1 MAIKVV
7 QNVNRITANVSTATT
22 SNPIALKSGY
32 LRVSTGSTSIYVETG
47 APSASGGN
55 PIVTINSFQ
64 ICPFGNEVLKERIA
78 RQKIAGIATGTSTIV
93 SFSEN
98 AGNPFLVGD
107 YVTIQ
112 NAQPAGINTEHKLVT
127 EVFNDSIVIL
137 HDSSS
142 IVGVITTT
150 NANIARSV
158 KVSVLAT
165 SGSQD
170 VSITE
175 IVQLV
180 TE

>member
-7 QNVNRITANVSTATT
+7 QKVNRITANVSTATT

-32 LRVSTGSTSIYVETG
+32 LRVSTGLTSVYVEIDSEPVAT
-47 APSASGGN
+47 
-55 PIVTINSFQ
+55 VNSFQ
-64 ICPFGNEVLKERIA
+64 IGPYGNEVLKERIA
-78 RQKIAGIATGTSTIV
+78 RQKIAGITTGTTTIV

-127 EVFNDSIVIL
+127 QVLNDSLTIS
-137 HDSSS
+137 HNSSS

-158 KVSVLAT
+158 KVSVLAAAGT
-165 SGSQD
+165 QD

>member
-7 QNVNRITANVSTATT
+7 QKVNRITANVSTATT

-32 LRVSTGSTSIYVETG
+32 LRVSTGLTSVYVEIDSEPG
-47 APSASGGN
+47 AN
-55 PIVTINSFQ
+55 INSFQ
-64 ICPFGNEVLKERIA
+64 IGPFGNEVLKERIA
-78 RQKIAGIATGTSTIV
+78 RQKIAGITTGTTTTV

-127 EVFNDSIVIL
+127 QVLNDSLTIS
-137 HDSSS
+137 HNSSS

-158 KVSVLAT
+158 KVSVLAAD
-165 SGSQD
+165 GPQN

>member
-32 LRVSTGSTSIYVETG
+32 LRVSTGLTSVYVEIGSEPVANT
-47 APSASGGN
+47 
-55 PIVTINSFQ
+55 NSFQ
-64 ICPFGNEVLKERIA
+64 ITPYGNEVLKERLA
-78 RQKIAGIATGTSTIV
+78 RQKIAGITTGTTTIV

-112 NAQPAGINTEHKLVT
+112 NAEPAGINTEHKLIT
-127 EVFNDSIVIL
+127 QVFNDSVTIS

-158 KVSVLAT
+158 KVSVLAASDT
-165 SGSQD
+165 QN

>member
-1 MAIKVV
+1 MAIKIV

-32 LRVSTGSTSIYVETG
+32 LRVSTGLTSVYVDIGSEPVAT
-47 APSASGGN
+47 
-55 PIVTINSFQ
+55 TNSFQ
-64 ICPFGNEVLKERIA
+64 IGPYGNEVLKERIA
-78 RQKIAGIATGTSTIV
+78 RQKIAGITTGTSTIV

-127 EVFNDSIVIL
+127 QVLNDSLTIS
-137 HDSSS
+137 HNSSS

-158 KVSVLAT
+158 KVSVLAAD
-165 SGSQD
+165 GSQN

>member
-32 LRVSTGSTSIYVETG
+32 LRVSTGLTSVYVDTG
-47 APSASGGN
+47 GD
-55 PIVTINSFQ
+55 PIATINSFQ
-64 ICPFGNEVLKERIA
+64 ICPFGNEVIKERLA
-78 RQKIAGIATGTSTIV
+78 RQRIVGITTGTSTIV
-93 SFSEN
+93 LFDEN

-112 NAQPAGINTEHKLVT
+112 GVTTAGINTEHKL
-127 EVFNDSIVIL
+127 
-137 HDSSS
+137 
-142 IVGVITTT
+142 ITTVSDDSVT
-150 NANIARSV
+150 VSHNTSSVAGPIVATGANIARSV
-158 KVSVLAT
+158 KVSVIASSET
-165 SGSQD
+165 QN

>member
-7 QNVNRITANVSTATT
+7 QNVSRITATVGSAVT

-32 LRVSTGSTSIYVETG
+32 LRVSTGLTSVYVETG
-47 APSASGGN
+47 ETP
-55 PIVTINSFQ
+55 VTVNSFHLG
-64 ICPFGNEVLKERIA
+64 PYGNEVLKERIA
-78 RQKIAGIATGTSTIV
+78 RQKIRAVPSGITTGTSTIV
-93 SFSEN
+93 SFDNN

-112 NAQPAGINTEHKLVT
+112 NAQPSGINTEHKLVT
-127 EVFNDSIVIL
+127 ATYDDSVVIA
-137 HDSSS
+137 HNSSS

-150 NANIARSV
+150 NAILARSV
-158 KVSVLAT
+158 KVSVLAAEA
-165 SGSQD
+165 SQN

>member
-7 QNVNRITANVSTATT
+7 QKVNRITANVSTATT

-32 LRVSTGSTSIYVETG
+32 LRVSTGLTSVYVEIGSEPVAT
-47 APSASGGN
+47 
-55 PIVTINSFQ
+55 TNSFQ
-64 ICPFGNEVLKERIA
+64 ITPYGNEVLKERLA
-78 RQKIAGIATGTSTIV
+78 RQKIAGITTGTTTTV

-112 NAQPAGINTEHKLVT
+112 NAEPAGINTEHKLVT
-127 EVFNDSIVIL
+127 KVLNDSLTIS
-137 HDSSS
+137 HNSSS
-142 IVGVITTT
+142 ITGVITTT

-158 KVSVLAT
+158 KVSVLAA
-165 SGSQD
+165 SGTQD

>member
-7 QNVNRITANVSTATT
+7 QKVNRITANVSTATT

-32 LRVSTGSTSIYVETG
+32 LRVSTGLTSVYVEIDSEPVAT
-47 APSASGGN
+47 
-55 PIVTINSFQ
+55 TNSFQ
-64 ICPFGNEVLKERIA
+64 ITPYGNEVLKERLA
-78 RQKIAGIATGTSTIV
+78 RQKIAGITTGTTTIV

-127 EVFNDSIVIL
+127 QVLNDSLTIS
-137 HDSSS
+137 HNSSS

-158 KVSVLAT
+158 KVSVLAA
-165 SGSQD
+165 SGTQD

>member
-7 QNVNRITANVSTATT
+7 QKVNRVTANVSTATT

-32 LRVSTGSTSIYVETG
+32 LRVSTGLTSVYVEIDSEPAAT
-47 APSASGGN
+47 
-55 PIVTINSFQ
+55 VNSFQ
-64 ICPFGNEVLKERIA
+64 IGPYGNEVLKERIA
-78 RQKIAGIATGTSTIV
+78 RQKIAGITTGTTTIV

-127 EVFNDSIVIL
+127 QVLNDSLTIS
-137 HDSSS
+137 HNSSS

-158 KVSVLAT
+158 KVSVLAA
-165 SGSQD
+165 SGTQD

>member
-1 MAIKVV
+1 MAIKIV
-7 QNVNRITANVSTATT
+7 QKVNRITANVSTATT

-32 LRVSTGSTSIYVETG
+32 LRVSTGLTSVYVEIGSEPVAT
-47 APSASGGN
+47 
-55 PIVTINSFQ
+55 TNSFQ
-64 ICPFGNEVLKERIA
+64 ITPYGNEVLKERIA
-78 RQKIAGIATGTSTIV
+78 RQKISGITTGTTTIV

-127 EVFNDSIVIL
+127 QVLNDSLTIS
-137 HDSSS
+137 HNSSS

-158 KVSVLAT
+158 KVSVLAAD
-165 SGSQD
+165 GPQN

>member
-7 QNVNRITANVSTATT
+7 QNVNRITATAGAATT

-32 LRVSTGSTSIYVETG
+32 LRVSTGLTSVYVETG
-47 APSASGGN
+47 GVPVA
-55 PIVTINSFQ
+55 TTNSFQ
-64 ICPFGNEVLKERIA
+64 ITPYGNEVLKERIA
-78 RQKIAGIATGTSTIV
+78 RQRIAGITTGASTVI
-93 SFSEN
+93 SFDEN
-98 AGNPFLVGD
+98 ASNPFLLGD

-112 NAQPAGINTEHKLVT
+112 NAQPAGINTEHKLITAISDESVT
-127 EVFNDSIVIL
+127 IS

-142 IVGVITTT
+142 IVGVITVT
-150 NANIARSV
+150 NANLARSV
-158 KVSVLAT
+158 KVSVLAAEST
-165 SGSQD
+165 QN

>member
-7 QNVNRITANVSTATT
+7 QKVNRITANVSTATT

-32 LRVSTGSTSIYVETG
+32 LRVSTGLTSVYVEIDSEPV
-47 APSASGGN
+47 AA
-55 PIVTINSFQ
+55 VNSFQ
-64 ICPFGNEVLKERIA
+64 IGPYGNEVLKERIA
-78 RQKIAGIATGTSTIV
+78 RQKIAGITTGTTTIV

-127 EVFNDSIVIL
+127 QVLNDSLTIS
-137 HDSSS
+137 HNSSS

-158 KVSVLAT
+158 KVSVLAA
-165 SGSQD
+165 SGTQD

>member
-7 QNVNRITANVSTATT
+7 QNVNRITATAGAATT

-32 LRVSTGSTSIYVETG
+32 IRVSTGLTSVYVETG
-47 APSASGGN
+47 SEPVA
-55 PIVTINSFQ
+55 TTNSFHLT
-64 ICPFGNEVLKERIA
+64 PYGNEVLKERIA
-78 RQKIAGIATGTSTIV
+78 RQRIAGITTGASTVI
-93 SFSEN
+93 SFDEN
-98 AGNPFLVGD
+98 ASNPFLLGD

-112 NAQPAGINTEHKLVT
+112 NAQPAGINTEHKLITAITDGSVT
-127 EVFNDSIVIL
+127 ISHN
-137 HDSSS
+137 SSS
-142 IVGVITTT
+142 IVGVITVT
-150 NANIARSV
+150 NANLARSV
-158 KVSVLAT
+158 KVSAIAA

>member
-32 LRVSTGSTSIYVETG
+32 LRVSTGLTSVYVEIGSEPVAT
-47 APSASGGN
+47 
-55 PIVTINSFQ
+55 TNSFQ
-64 ICPFGNEVLKERIA
+64 LTPYGNEVLKERIA
-78 RQKIAGIATGTSTIV
+78 RQKIAGITTGTTTTV

-127 EVFNDSIVIL
+127 QVLNDSLTIS
-137 HDSSS
+137 HNSSS

-158 KVSVLAT
+158 KVSVIAASDT
-165 SGSQD
+165 QN

-180 TE
+180 SE

>member
-7 QNVNRITANVSTATT
+7 QKVNRITANVSTATT

-32 LRVSTGSTSIYVETG
+32 LRVSTGLTSVYVDIGSEPVAT
-47 APSASGGN
+47 
-55 PIVTINSFQ
+55 TNSFQ
-64 ICPFGNEVLKERIA
+64 IGPYGNEVLKERIA
-78 RQKIAGIATGTSTIV
+78 RQKIAGITTGTSTIV

-127 EVFNDSIVIL
+127 QVLNDSLTIS
-137 HDSSS
+137 HNSSS

-158 KVSVLAT
+158 KVSVLAA
-165 SGSQD
+165 SGTQD

>member
-7 QNVNRITANVSTATT
+7 QKVNRITANVSTATT

-32 LRVSTGSTSIYVETG
+32 LRVSTGLTSVYVDTG
-47 APSASGGN
+47 GDPVA
-55 PIVTINSFQ
+55 TINSFQ
-64 ICPFGNEVLKERIA
+64 IGPYGNEVLKERIA
-78 RQKIAGIATGTSTIV
+78 RQKIAGITTGTSTIV

-127 EVFNDSIVIL
+127 QVLNDSLTISQN
-137 HDSSS
+137 SSS

-158 KVSVLAT
+158 KVSVLAA
-165 SGSQD
+165 SGTQD